1 MARKKA
7 ETTTTEPLKAVVI
20 GEYNLN
26 VRDGKSKEHK
36 VVNQLKPGTEVTVLK
51 EGKLWCQIA
60 EGQYVMTEFLKI
72 SR

>member
-20 GEYNLN
+20 GDYNLN
-26 VRDGKSKEHK
+26 VRDGKSKDHK
-36 VVNQLKPGTEVTVLK
+36 VVNQLKPGTEVNVLK